1 MTTTVVD
8 SFVKVNIFFTVQWL
22 FIETCQ
28 IGASVHSLTVCLYPV
43 NREGCVQDDENMLL
57 VNEKFVLVT
66 KTLISHDPGLC

>member
-1 MTTTVVD
+1 M
-8 SFVKVNIFFTVQWL
+8 
-22 FIETCQ
+22 
-28 IGASVHSLTVCLYPV
+28 HSLTVCLYPV